1 MSSSN
6 QNNLIMPTAQEAEEA
21 RALLSNLNDE
31 HIHIQTSNGVTFS
44 LSTTAITGLKNLLLQ
59 IAQGNAISITPVRTE
74 LTTHQAAE
82 LLNVSRPY
90 LIKLLEQ
97 GHIPYRKVGSHRRIP
112 TQPLLEYKAREEEKA
127 NSALDEIVSLTE
139 KLGLYD

>member
-1 MSSSN
+1 MF
-6 QNNLIMPTAQEAEEA
+6 NNTHRIKIDVFRWEHPGI
-21 RALLSNLNDE
+21 RRYSNLVKVLGEFRTWIN
-31 HIHIQTSNGVTFS
+31 
-44 LSTTAITGLKNLLLQ
+44 
-59 IAQGNAISITPVRTE
+59 NAISITPVRAE

-112 TQPLLEYKAREEEKA
+112 TQPLLEYKAKEEEKA
-127 NSALDEIVSLTE
+127 NCALDEIVSLTE